1 MLGFARKKR
10 LEQFTFKFFQRFL
23 TFYIISQFGILNKSH
38 ASTLTP
44 SLPPNLNRAP
54 GQILILSASPRTG
67 GANYTYV
74 WKKDGANLAPNRL
87 NTEPVFFR
95 GPLTSADAGLYSMIV
110 EQGGAPVATNQT
122 RVRISEKA
130 PQGPGEDDFSR
141 ASGRWS
147 GIYGFNTHDS
157 YLSLT
162 NGRLNYVVEARGA
175 ENTQAFYVWDS
186 KARSDQDWE
195 VMVEANISAAVPVGT
210 SGQYFALRL
219 SASSVTNPII
229 PFDGSEGLEI
239 SFAISSGRGR
249 HIQNTECTLVSPG
262 WKTLPDQ
269 SLPAATTNVVLR
281 ISYDKN
287 SKILTSYYDADGAAN
302 GYQWQPGERLSMAG
316 AVGLSNHF
324 DLVISGIAENAHPA
338 VANGQAFFDNFNY
351 VLSDRRQFAGATVGW
366 SILLGDGPGVTFST
380 YDGIDTWPQGFPTD
394 FSGELKPVS
403 PGSGTYRTDYAI
415 GFGSTWDSFGDIS
428 VTLPTVDSNGDSLP
442 DFLEPSLATSL
453 TNSCAVSNNQDT
465 ISNAKLVMTKASGA
479 TTGSWTLT
487 FTSASSGFDSVSG
500 TYGFLGGTS
509 LVFFDPITQVFSYPA
524 SLSYDGTEETWAS
537 GSYAVAGN
545 GEIQVANHWEKSVM
559 KTAPFETNQ
568 IGNLAF
574 SLQRLNSS
582 QLKGSGKNTNRPWTP
597 GYNSFEDYFVKL
609 SGVDFSVFTPRIT
622 SSDYVRGQVGQSL
635 SFQVTALNSP
645 NSFTANGLPPG
656 LSIGSVS
663 GLISGAPTTPGVYPV
678 VLSAAN
684 IHGTGAT
691 QTNYFTVMGA
701 TRSLPL
707 DDNFSTNSLSTYLN
721 FTLNPAASLSHGSG
735 RLNYVA
741 TSAGTNVDSIAG
753 IVPNLTLS
761 LTRSWRLEADVR
773 VPTNLATPYT
783 GAGLS
788 LLREVDG
795 GGIFQL
801 YPDRINLKLARD
813 ATNYFG
819 MHSFF
824 DEVDFNDLT
833 ADVPAVSE
841 ARVRFLYDSSTRTLT
856 GSCRPSGSLTWT
868 DLGTESLNP
877 AVFGSLG
884 QAWELTDS
892 SVLRVALWA
901 DSHTTIAS
909 GSVWVDNLSLT
920 EVTEVQTM
928 PSISQQPSS
937 QTVAALTPVTLS
949 VSALGG
955 GLAYQWQRD
964 GTNLLGANAS
974 SYVFSPFVAMAG
986 NYRVIVSNTIGSVT
1000 SSVASLTVNKATP
1013 PTTWNPLAAIT
1024 YPTPLSGAQ
1033 LNASSAVAGS
1043 WSYSKASGTVLDAG
1057 TFSLTATFTPN
1068 DSSNYENVTRTNN
1081 LTVNKATQTI
1091 GGFNLSSGTVGTTLN
1106 PGATATAGA
1115 VAYTSSDS
1123 TVAQVNG
1130 SQILL
1135 LKSGYATIT
1144 ASHPGNAN
1152 YQPVSAARN
1161 LTVKAPFVRFEFDPN
1176 TLLLGGVGATAG
1188 DKDDPGAKLVIGNP
1202 NNYYQATVVTNGGVV
1217 TTNYTAINTVAT
1229 YSNLILGQP
1238 TGLNAYTNWVA
1249 GLGAG
1254 EGLARFNIF
1263 LRGDMANAAAWG
1275 QTLKLGPTNSPE
1287 LLATG
1292 DAANGW
1298 SYQITQF
1305 GTNVPGNTNWGY
1317 YIEWF
1322 TTNDALRIRPG
1333 GADLGTFSFTA
1344 PLEQYLDGQVSQI
1357 LFGDDGW
1364 STAGQTVWF
1373 GTQNHAATG
1382 TGIPLYALEFD
1393 NLWGTASGGGVTPFA
1408 FTTNS
1413 LWNGTLVLQAQDA
1426 NVRKIW
1432 YVTPDGAGRR
1442 DGMGWA
1448 NAFDNLQAAID
1459 RAASGDEIWVKKGA
1473 YKPSRYIDPFVTNDP
1488 RSRSFVLKGGLSLY
1502 GGFSGNE
1509 TTLGQRDLSS
1519 TNFTTLTGDF
1529 SGNDSD
1535 TWPPASSRN
1544 ENAYHV
1550 FSAIRQSGEIRLD
1563 GFVITAGNA
1572 NNSSYV
1578 QPNNGSGIPYQSNDG
1593 SAVKPHEAAGAGL
1606 VILSSLRLEN
1616 STITM
1621 NHARN
1626 TGGVLAWAGSGSG
1639 VSASPQTLQIRNCYF
1654 EQNLASEPSSFG
1666 LGGALSIFENI
1677 DANILDTVFYQNRA
1691 PSGGAI
1697 ALSSSKDLPY
1707 PAKARIAFCL
1717 FEENEAFV
1725 RPDSDGDGYL
1735 DSGNGGAILMEENCE
1750 AKIGNVV
1757 FLKNRVD
1764 PMGLLGAKANDPSF
1778 GLQSGHGGALAVT
1791 SGAQAKIVNSLFIQ
1805 NRAEWAG
1812 GAIHVDKWS
1821 SALLPGQVEAYFSTF
1836 FGNVSRWGGGISNYK
1851 SLLSGFGNIFY
1862 QNTNQAAQ
1870 ISDVSNGTSLD
1881 GVQATSSFSYC
1892 VTTAGPIWQNTGVG
1906 NKDGNPGFYNSSSL
1920 AGTDGIWG
1928 TEDDGLRLVTNPS
1941 APAVGLVLL
1950 APPAD
1955 FVDLD
1960 EDGDFS
1966 EPLPVEV
1973 LQNVSFASQAPFQA
1987 GCYQLTRDAS
1997 PGMSPGVWDF
2007 GSGNY
2012 SLRTGEGLL
2021 LELGGT
2027 EASLYD
2033 RIFAR
2038 AGSVTLDGIVN
2049 LMFWGTYSGPV
2060 AGSWDTFDLVWA
2072 RDGIV
2077 LGNNLQ
2083 VHFLQA
2089 GYQLETKVVGKDGG
2103 QLWQAR
2109 IRQALVATPVEAAVQ
2124 ANPRL
2129 TVSHS
2134 PGPGGESE
2142 IFYTYRRP
2150 SGGGSLGGIY
2160 QAAGVRYLVEVS
2172 SDLRHWSPA
2181 PTSEIT
2187 TLPEVEGW
2195 EAATVLVRGPAHKGF
2210 VRLRT
2215 EPAN

>member
-1 MLGFARKKR
+1 MFQFVRKKR
-10 LEQFTFKFFQRFL
+10 LERFTFKFFQRFL

-87 NTEPVFFR
+87 NTDPVFFR
-95 GPLTSADAGLYSMIV
+95 GPLTSADAGLYTMIV

-130 PQGPGEDDFSR
+130 AQGPGQDDFSR

-147 GIYGFNTHDS
+147 GIYGFQTHDS

-219 SASSVTNPII
+219 SATVATNPIA
-229 PFDGSEGLEI
+229 PFDGSQGLETT
-239 SFAISSGRGR
+239 FAISPGSGR
-249 HIQNTECTLVSPG
+249 HIQNVECILADPG
-262 WKTLPDQ
+262 YRSFPDQ

-287 SKILTSYYDADGAAN
+287 SKILTSYYDEDGAAN
-302 GYQWQPGERLSMAG
+302 GYQWRPGERLSMAG

-338 VANGQAFFDNFNY
+338 VVSGQAYFDSFRFDLADRMEFTA
-351 VLSDRRQFAGATVGW
+351 VETTLSL
-366 SILLGDGPGVTFST
+366 SLGDGDGVSFST
-380 YDGIDTWPQGFPTD
+380 FDGINTWPLGYVQND
-394 FSGELKPVS
+394 WSNFSGELRPV
-403 PGSGTYRTDYAI
+403 PDGGSVFRADYA
-415 GFGSTWDSFGDIS
+415 TWDNVGWISYGDLELQIPS
-428 VTLPTVDSNGDSLP
+428 SDSNGDGLTDLFEIGAS
-442 DFLEPSLATSL
+442 TSL
-453 TNSCAVSNNQDT
+453 SAVPVTVRDNQYTIANAQLAFSRSANSSTGTWRLNYLLDGQNYTN
-465 ISNAKLVMTKASGA
+465 
-479 TTGSWTLT
+479 TGNYHL
-487 FTSASSGFDSVSG
+487 
-500 TYGFLGGTS
+500 LGGSTPVLLDAKNRTLIYRPS
-509 LVFFDPITQVFSYPA
+509 I
-524 SLSYDGTEETWAS
+524 SYDGS
-537 GSYAVAGN
+537 
-545 GEIQVANHWEKSVM
+545 
-559 KTAPFETNQ
+559 ETNWGSASYQ
-568 IGNLAF
+568 VDSTGRLVVGDFSSYSTIDHPPTPTSNHLLTNRIGITGLTLSRLGSTTTLA
-574 SLQRLNSS
+574 
-582 QLKGSGKNTNRPWTP
+582 GKFQTLNRPWTP
-597 GYNSFEDYFVKL
+597 SYNSFSNHHFKISGIDL
-609 SGVDFSVFTPRIT
+609 SLLTPRIT
-622 SSDYVRGQVGQSL
+622 SPDYARAQAGHSF

-645 NSFTANGLPPG
+645 TSFTANSLPPG
-656 LSIGSVS
+656 LSISSAS
-663 GLISGAPTTPGVYPV
+663 GLISGTPTAPGVYPV
-678 VLSAAN
+678 VLSVAN
-684 IHGTGAT
+684 THGTGAT
-691 QTNYFTVMGA
+691 QTNYFTVMGGS
-701 TRSLPL
+701 RSLPL
-707 DDNFSTNSLSTYLN
+707 DDNFSTNSLAHYLN
-721 FTLNPAASLSHGSG
+721 FTVNANASLTHGSG

-741 TSAGTNVDSIAG
+741 TSAGTNIDSVAG
-753 IVPNLTLS
+753 IVPNLTLP
-761 LTRSWRLEADVR
+761 LNRSWRVEADVS
-773 VPTNLATPYT
+773 VTNNLTTSYT

-795 GGIFQL
+795 GGMFQL

-824 DEVDFNDLT
+824 DEVDFNDVTLN
-833 ADVPAVSE
+833 VPAVSV
-841 ARVRFLYDSSTRTLT
+841 ARVRFLYDSATRTLT
-856 GSCRPSGSLTWT
+856 GSCRPSGSSTWT

-884 QAWELTDS
+884 QAWELTES
-892 SVLRVALWA
+892 SVLRLVLWA
-901 DSHTTIAS
+901 DSQTNVAS
-909 GSVWVDNLSLT
+909 GSVWVDNLTLT
-920 EVTEVQTM
+920 EEIEVQTM

-937 QTVAALTPVTLS
+937 QTVAALTPVTFS
-949 VSALGG
+949 VTASGG
-955 GLAYQWQRD
+955 GLVYQWQRN
-964 GTNLLGANAS
+964 GTNLSGGNAS
-974 SYVFSPFVAMAG
+974 NYTFSPNVALAG
-986 NYRVIVSNTIGSVT
+986 DYRVVISNSVGSVT

-1013 PTTWNPLAAIT
+1013 PTTWNPLAAIA
-1024 YPTPLSGAQ
+1024 YPTPLSGVQ

-1043 WSYSKASGTVLDAG
+1043 WSYSQASGTVLDAG

-1152 YQPVSAARN
+1152 YQPASAARN

-1202 NNYYQATVVTNGGVV
+1202 NNYYQATVATNGGVV

-1238 TGLNAYTNWVA
+1238 TGLSAYTNWVA

-1263 LRGDMANAAAWG
+1263 LRGDMANAASWG

-1382 TGIPLYALEFD
+1382 PGIPLYALEFD
-1393 NLWGTASGGGVTPFA
+1393 NVWGTANGGGVTPFA

-1459 RAASGDEIWVKKGA
+1459 RAASGDEIWVQEGI
-1473 YKPSRYIDPFVTNDP
+1473 YRPTRLLDTTVTLDSRTKTFI
-1488 RSRSFVLKGGLSLY
+1488 LKGGVSLY
-1502 GGFSGNE
+1502 GGFQGTETNKAARNPALRRTILSG
-1509 TTLGQRDLSS
+1509 DLA
-1519 TNFTTLTGDF
+1519 
-1529 SGNDSD
+1529 GNDSNA
-1535 TWPPASSRN
+1535 WPPGSTRN

-1550 FSAIRQSGEIRLD
+1550 LLAYSQSEKIVLD
-1563 GFVITAGNA
+1563 GFEITGGNA
-1572 NNSSYV
+1572 NNTTFI
-1578 QPNNGSGIPYQSNDG
+1578 QPNNGSVIPAGENPYK
-1593 SAVKPHEAAGAGL
+1593 VAGAGIFAESN
-1606 VILSSLRLEN
+1606 VELRQCSIYL
-1616 STITM
+1616 
-1621 NHARN
+1621 NHAIDM
-1626 TGGVLAWAGSGSG
+1626 AGLLIVNIQAAATARLDLIS
-1639 VSASPQTLQIRNCYF
+1639 
-1654 EQNLASEPSSFG
+1654 SSFW
-1666 LGGALSIFENI
+1666 
-1677 DANILDTVFYQNRA
+1677 QN
-1691 PSGGAI
+1691 
-1697 ALSSSKDLPY
+1697 LSSS
-1707 PAKARIAFCL
+1707 
-1717 FEENEAFV
+1717 
-1725 RPDSDGDGYL
+1725 GDGGAVVARGPTNATSISNVQL
-1735 DSGNGGAILMEENCE
+1735 RVVGCIFEANECKTGPDRDVPSNGLPDGGNGGA
-1750 AKIGNVV
+1750 VY
-1757 FLKNRVD
+1757 LKR
-1764 PMGLLGAKANDPSF
+1764 AKAVV
-1778 GLQSGHGGALAVT
+1778 A
-1791 SGAQAKIVNSLFIQ
+1791 NSVFSQ
-1805 NRAEWAG
+1805 NFANGNGILSEGSPTGQG
-1812 GAIHVDKWS
+1812 GAIYARDRSQVQLMNCLF
-1821 SALLPGQVEAYFSTF
+1821 SANQADA
-1836 FGNVSRWGGGISNYK
+1836 NGGGIAIQVGTKVDLYFCTF
-1851 SLLSGFGNIFY
+1851 SGNVLNNTAWGSSAISGWHNPTRGDQANTLAGYGNIFW
-1862 QNTNQAAQ
+1862 QNIGGVGEVELAVEGD
-1870 ISDVSNGTSLD
+1870 ISSSYALSHGTQTTDGALVGNNGTN
-1881 GVQATSSFSYC
+1881 V
-1892 VTTAGPIWQNTGVG
+1892 ITG
-1906 NKDGNPGFYNSSSL
+1906 DPQ
-1920 AGTDGIWG
+1920 I
-1928 TEDDGLRLVTNPS
+1928 P
-1941 APAVGLVLL
+1941 
-1950 APPAD
+1950 
-1955 FVDLD
+1955 
-1960 EDGDFS
+1960 
-1966 EPLPVEV
+1966 
-1973 LQNVSFASQAPFQA
+1973 
-1987 GCYQLTRDAS
+1987 
-1997 PGMSPGVWDF
+1997 
-2007 GSGNY
+2007 
-2012 SLRTGEGLL
+2012 
-2021 LELGGT
+2021 
-2027 EASLYD
+2027 
-2033 RIFAR
+2033 
-2038 AGSVTLDGIVN
+2038 
-2049 LMFWGTYSGPV
+2049 
-2060 AGSWDTFDLVWA
+2060 
-2072 RDGIV
+2072 
-2077 LGNNLQ
+2077 
-2083 VHFLQA
+2083 
-2089 GYQLETKVVGKDGG
+2089 
-2103 QLWQAR
+2103 
-2109 IRQALVATPVEAAVQ
+2109 
-2124 ANPRL
+2124 
-2129 TVSHS
+2129 
-2134 PGPGGESE
+2134 
-2142 IFYTYRRP
+2142 
-2150 SGGGSLGGIY
+2150 
-2160 QAAGVRYLVEVS
+2160 
-2172 SDLRHWSPA
+2172 
-2181 PTSEIT
+2181 
-2187 TLPEVEGW
+2187 
-2195 EAATVLVRGPAHKGF
+2195 
-2210 VRLRT
+2210 
-2215 EPAN
+2215 